1 MKFFRLDLLTLLISL
16 FILNSCKNPDGIGL
30 DVDNGNQLNGTLE
43 VDSNILLNTV
53 KEDSVAVSVLARTPL
68 AWFND
73 PVLGLTESSIAT
85 DINLPGLVKYE
96 IPDGTITIDSAVM
109 LMKYTTN
116 GFYGDSLNS
125 VFKVNVYQLNEKPI
139 SSTSNVYYNSK
150 TWNYDNSTVVG
161 SKIFKARLHDTTR
174 ITDIV
179 DGKADTITR
188 VLPQIRV
195 PMDVNFIRRLLF
207 TSELRTESNTAFQN
221 YAKGLYITLDKD
233 ASTGP
238 GGIMGF
244 STPDTIKV
252 HVRINNDGE
261 IDTAIVPILITRRF
275 AQIKHTHTAEI
286 EALIADQNTP
296 NNTAYVQGLG
306 GLRVKVNFPDLSKF
320 KNVIINRAELVI
332 TPQAI
337 TPFAPL
343 PRLMMYK
350 LDLAKQRTYIEDAID
365 ARTGFSTLFGG
376 FYNVP
381 IKNEYRFLLTSF
393 VQNLVAGKTKDYGT
407 YIGAAN
413 ETGISN
419 GTPSI
424 DLNATAYPFGRTVLA
439 GKNSPLRVKL
449 NIIYTDIK

>member
-30 DVDNGNQLNGTLE
+30 DVDSGNQLSGTLV

-53 KEDSVAVSVLARTPL
+53 NEDSIVVSGLARTPL
-68 AWFND
+68 ALFND
-73 PVLGLTESSIAT
+73 PVFGLTESSIAT
-85 DINLPGLVKYE
+85 DINLPGLAKYE
-96 IPDGTITIDSAVM
+96 IPEGTITIDSAIM
-109 LMKYTTN
+109 TLKYTAN

-125 VFKVNVYQLNEKPI
+125 VFKANVYQLREKPI
-139 SSTSNVYYNSK
+139 SSTSYVYYNSK
-150 TWNYDNSTVVG
+150 VWDYDNSAVVG
-161 SKIFKARLHDTTR
+161 TKIFKARPHDTTR
-174 ITDIV
+174 ITAIV
-179 DGKADTITR
+179 DGKPDTITR
-188 VLPQIRV
+188 VLPQVRI
-195 PMDVNFIRRLLF
+195 PMNVDFIRRLLF
-207 TSELRTESNTAFQN
+207 TSELRTESNIVFQN

-244 STPDTIKV
+244 TPDSIKI
-252 HVRINNDGE
+252 HARIANSGE
-261 IDTAIVPILITRRF
+261 IDTVIVPITITRRI

-286 EALIADQNTP
+286 EALIADQATP
-296 NNTAYVQGLG
+296 NNTAYIQGMG
-306 GLRVKVNFPDLSKF
+306 GLRIKVNLPDLSRF
-320 KNVIINRAELVI
+320 KNAIINRAELVVI
-332 TPQAI
+332 PQSV

-381 IKNEYRFLLTSF
+381 VKNEYRFLLTTF
-393 VQNLVAGKTKDYGT
+393 IQNLVAGKTKDYGT

-413 ETGISN
+413 ESAVSN
-419 GTPSI
+419 STPSV
-424 DLNATAYPFGRTVLA
+424 DFNATAYPFGRTVLA

-449 NIIYTDIK
+449 NIVYTDTK